1 VREISPRFPE
11 RTANNKEKFF
21 RSQNPFFIIRATPP
35 PPSSREKS
43 CCGLTNSAVKLATKA
58 FSTLDNPSSV
68 KIEFAAVIKVNS
80 HYPRRNSGCRI
91 QNTLSAKCRHVGMG
105 ILIAPK
111 WDEHFR
117 RCI

>member
-35 PPSSREKS
+35 PPSSSREKS

-68 KIEFAAVIKVNS
+68 KIEFATVIKVNS
-80 HYPRRNSGCRI
+80 LYPREKKFGFVAYKTHSSCQMLPTRNANFTRT
-91 QNTLSAKCRHVGMG
+91 QMA
-105 ILIAPK
+105 
-111 WDEHFR
+111 
-117 RCI
+117 

>member
-21 RSQNPFFIIRATPP
+21 RSQNPFFIIRATP

-68 KIEFAAVIKVNS
+68 KIEFATVIKVNS
-80 HYPRRNSGCRI
+80 LYPIEEIRVVAYK
-91 QNTLSAKCRHVGMG
+91 THSAKC
-105 ILIAPK
+105 
-111 WDEHFR
+111 
-117 RCI
+117 